1 MLDVIAFLSVA
12 APICVRRLCFVSIAW
27 SPVVLVSPRG
37 GRNGR
42 LNRRLGRLNRQFSRS
57 SRIELVRLS
66 LVRIVV
72 VSPQFRCYVVS
83 IFVQPLPSSYRFMHL
98 YFSESIGTLLSRF
111 VCSIFIDNWHIDRCN
126 DGLVDIT
133 FRYFGAVA
141 CFNIVFVS
149 SIRLLRS
156 SFILFTISLDRRAY
170 NFSFDIA
177 CNIRSILSLT
187 LRSTV
192 RLTSGSTLRTTLRA
206 TLRLTLCLTLY
217 STLYSVLR
225 WSSCFDTSLTHR
237 CDSVSTS
244 CFATILTLQWLCWLS
259 STYRDKHCSAGT
271 FFTFFWVVRASY
283 VRLPCTLF
291 VEQSRYLEPL
301 ESRVEILGILGRRII
316 ILSVFLSARCG
327 HAIIT
332 VDSRRAKRYIYS
344 ATTRLEQ
351 SNHRIV
357 SVRIVLVILVW

>member
-12 APICVRRLCFVSIAW
+12 SPICVRRLCFVSIAW

-83 IFVQPLPSSYRFMHL
+83 IFVQPLPSSYRFIHL

-111 VCSIFIDNWHIDRCN
+111 VCSIFIDNLHIDRCN

-192 RLTSGSTLRTTLRA
+192 RLTSGSTLRTTLRV

-244 CFATILTLQWLCWLS
+244 CFDTTLTLQ
-259 STYRDKHCSAGT
+259 
-271 FFTFFWVVRASY
+271 
-283 VRLPCTLF
+283 
-291 VEQSRYLEPL
+291 
-301 ESRVEILGILGRRII
+301 
-316 ILSVFLSARCG
+316 
-327 HAIIT
+327 
-332 VDSRRAKRYIYS
+332 
-344 ATTRLEQ
+344 
-351 SNHRIV
+351 
-357 SVRIVLVILVW
+357 

>member
-12 APICVRRLCFVSIAW
+12 SPICVHRLCFVSIAW

-83 IFVQPLPSSYRFMHL
+83 IFVQPLPSSYCFMHL

-126 DGLVDIT
+126 DGLIDIT

-192 RLTSGSTLRTTLRA
+192 RLTSGSTLRTTLRV
-206 TLRLTLCLTLY
+206 TLRLTLCLNCIRHCIPY
-217 STLYSVLR
+217 YVGHRVS
-225 WSSCFDTSLTHR
+225 THR
-237 CDSVSTS
+237 WHIV
-244 CFATILTLQWLCWLS
+244 ATVF
-259 STYRDKHCSAGT
+259 RH
-271 FFTFFWVVRASY
+271 RASIRHWHY
-283 VRLPCTLF
+283 SDFVDFHRLIVISTAP
-291 VEQSRYLEPL
+291 
-301 ESRVEILGILGRRII
+301 LGRFLR
-316 ILSVFLSARCG
+316 SFESYERHTCVFL
-327 HAIIT
+327 
-332 VDSRRAKRYIYS
+332 
-344 ATTRLEQ
+344 
-351 SNHRIV
+351 
-357 SVRIVLVILVW
+357 VRFSWNNLVILSLLRAVWKYSEYSGDVL